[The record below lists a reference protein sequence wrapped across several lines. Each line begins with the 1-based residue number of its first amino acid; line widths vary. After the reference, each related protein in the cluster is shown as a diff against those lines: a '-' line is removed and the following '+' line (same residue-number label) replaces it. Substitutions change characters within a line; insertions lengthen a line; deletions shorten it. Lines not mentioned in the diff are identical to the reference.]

1 MFLKTFFSCL
11 LASSD
16 GMARLWNVES
26 GNIEREYEGHQ
37 KALTALAFCDPYS

>member
-1 MFLKTFFSCL
+1 MIFFSYC

-37 KALTALAFCDPYS
+37 KSLTALAFCDPYS